1 MGQRRRNGIAIVAVV
16 AFVALA
22 VVVGVVGSA
31 AKLSTSITTTT
42 LPPTIPTTTNPYAAV
57 ETKTLKGAEQAVN
70 VRLPAGT
77 GAAAPVLP
85 AHAYTAPL
93 PAHQTVGFVP
103 FYELGSISSE
113 DLHGFTDLVYYD
125 VEVRANGSL
134 SESSSSLGWASV
146 ENGGA
151 GDLVSA
157 GHADGDRV
165 LLSLFSESQSVL
177 GPLSAHAGADGLRL
191 ADEVAHLLS
200 QYGFDGVDL
209 DLEGQDASDRAGFVS
224 FVAAFSNRLRALDK
238 SWTIMLNTYPQSAEE
253 AAGFFDVQALAPYV
267 DELFVM
273 AYDMDSTEI
282 PSADAPLGGADL
294 SDVSALATYV
304 GAGLGPKVILGIPFY
319 GYDFPASGPKN
330 GAAAV
335 GSPYAVTYDQILT
348 SITDD
353 GHKPIWDPI
362 TETPYTVF
370 KRQGQWHQT
379 WFDDPVSVA
388 LKTALAAQFRVAGV
402 GAWELGMVGNAP
414 QMISALDGQ
423 STVVKQ
429 ALATQP

>member
-1 MGQRRRNGIAIVAVV
+1 
-16 AFVALA
+16 
-22 VVVGVVGSA
+22 
-31 AKLSTSITTTT
+31 
-42 LPPTIPTTTNPYAAV
+42 
-57 ETKTLKGAEQAVN
+57 
-70 VRLPAGT
+70 
-77 GAAAPVLP
+77 
-85 AHAYTAPL
+85 
-93 PAHQTVGFVP
+93 
-103 FYELGSISSE
+103 
-113 DLHGFTDLVYYD
+113 
-125 VEVRANGSL
+125 
-134 SESSSSLGWASV
+134 
-146 ENGGA
+146 
-151 GDLVSA
+151 
-157 GHADGDRV
+157 
-165 LLSLFSESQSVL
+165 
-177 GPLSAHAGADGLRL
+177 
-191 ADEVAHLLS
+191 
-200 QYGFDGVDL
+200 
-209 DLEGQDASDRAGFVS
+209 
-224 FVAAFSNRLRALDK
+224 
-238 SWTIMLNTYPQSAEE
+238 
-253 AAGFFDVQALAPYV
+253 
-267 DELFVM
+267 M